1 MGERGGKGKGNE
13 CSVLVFSLFSPPF
26 FLFPTFDDIAS
37 RLLWQFPWGSQN
49 MACSIVPSSSPLTV
63 FFSVLLASVGR
74 LTRLLAQY
82 LIARCSP
89 VPTGRANQNLRNSYR
104 ISLRCLAIV
113 NPSARK
119 KGFRIIFWDS
129 AVR

>member
-1 MGERGGKGKGNE
+1 MREGQNRMNDM
-13 CSVLVFSLFSPPF
+13 FSFSFFPFPPF
-26 FLFPTFDDIAS
+26 FLFPTRDDIAS
-37 RLLWQFPWGSQN
+37 RLPRKFPWGSQN
-49 MACSIVPSSSPLTV
+49 IACPTMPSSSPLTV
-63 FFSVLLASVGR
+63 FFSVLLASVDG
-74 LTRLLAQY
+74 LTRLLVQY

-89 VPTGRANQNLRNSYR
+89 VPTERADQNLSNSSR
-104 ISLRCLAIV
+104 ISLQCLAIV